1 MSAMII
7 SSQPL
12 YLTNKASE
20 SRKSCQNMFL
30 EVFCEHNKVI
40 TAAVSHDHFVTTT
53 LSQELVIWDLKFMT
67 EKCVEFNWSVNKA
80 STTAVS
86 HDHFIYHLRNLFIQ
100 VQNWKEVYG
109 ARQLSGI
116 PPMEVV
122 AEISAHFSSF
132 ILVSPS
138 EVHLFLWI
146 QIAHGGPVHRGGLA
160 QFKHIT
166 KHINLFL
173 KT

>member
-1 MSAMII
+1 
-7 SSQPL
+7 
-12 YLTNKASE
+12 
-20 SRKSCQNMFL
+20 
-30 EVFCEHNKVI
+30 
-40 TAAVSHDHFVTTT
+40 
-53 LSQELVIWDLKFMT
+53 MT

-86 HDHFIYHLRNLFIQ
+86 HVHFIYHLRNLFIQ

-132 ILVSPS
+132 ILISIL
-138 EVHLFLWI
+138 EVH
-146 QIAHGGPVHRGGLA
+146 
-160 QFKHIT
+160 
-166 KHINLFL
+166 
-173 KT
+173 